1 MSKIIV
7 DIWRTSLHR
16 EEIGIKKSEEYRAK
30 SRKFTADM
38 DLFGKVKIDKSDYGY
53 IGYRKKL
60 WETDKL
66 ENKILDVRLF
76 DDTMNW
82 LGTIEENLLKSVLLT
97 IVNEETSLA
106 FAVTL
111 RDTRIMFPIESVR
124 ARFLSGNLF
133 SLPYISDN
141 GEIQGLILKSKKLSI
156 GGDWEIID
164 ALTNKKIAKVD
175 GKVLDIGG
183 RWEIDAD
190 KIKDENLRR
199 ILILFAATLRFYDDL
214 KERTEKLV
222 EKIKKEKKWFKLNK
236 AMMSLFYNPKVRR

>member
-1 MSKIIV
+1 M
-7 DIWRTSLHR
+7 HR

-124 ARFLSGNLF
+124 AKFLSGNLF
-133 SLPYISDN
+133 
-141 GEIQGLILKSKKLSI
+141 
-156 GGDWEIID
+156 
-164 ALTNKKIAKVD
+164 
-175 GKVLDIGG
+175 
-183 RWEIDAD
+183 
-190 KIKDENLRR
+190 
-199 ILILFAATLRFYDDL
+199 FAPLHKR
-214 KERTEKLV
+214 
-222 EKIKKEKKWFKLNK
+222 
-236 AMMSLFYNPKVRR
+236 